1 MKSLGSRLALVIS
14 AILFALMLGA
24 GMWTERQL
32 RSTIFQEEISQAEV
46 HAKTLLASL
55 QTLMLNG
62 QGTLAR
68 EWLDRMRLEAGVV
81 DIRVLRRDGQ
91 EAFTDLTTVDSVNSF
106 LQYPRFVREP
116 APPHQAVITDPS
128 VFERALQGHTAFDL
142 GQSNEITVLM
152 PIRADTEC
160 LVCHGYD
167 ESTLRGVMK
176 LSLPTEIRERRIRE
190 MSEGLWVILTSLVAV
205 LGTALFVV
213 LKINVT
219 RPIVILRDAITRVG
233 QGDRDASL
241 PVKWKHELGEVA
253 NVFNHMQM
261 ELHAS
266 ETRIRSVMDRILDG
280 IIIIDHLGVIETV
293 NPAAVEIFGYDKA
306 EEVLGLNV
314 SDLMPEPYSSMHD
327 SYLATYAKTKKAN
340 VIGRVSRELVGL
352 RKDGTSFPMEL
363 SVSEMYIEG
372 DIYFVGS
379 TRDIT
384 DRKEQLAAVEHAALH
399 DALTDL
405 PNRSLLADRLRQ
417 AVLYSQRNETQFA
430 LLLMDLDHFKE
441 INDTLGHHYGDLILQ
456 QVSKRMRN
464 VLRESDTVARLGG
477 DEFAILL
484 ATSDKEHAEKI
495 ARKILMTLEQPFA
508 LEGQS
513 LHVGASIGIA
523 LYPMHGDDEMT
534 LMRLADVAMY
544 VAKRKTH
551 GFSIY
556 DPNTDEHNPRNLALL
571 GELRA
576 AIDMD
581 ELVLNYQPK
590 VDLQTGK
597 VVGVEA
603 LVRWQHTKHG
613 LMFPDE
619 FIPLAEQ
626 TGLIKPITMWVL
638 KESLRQ
644 YAEWRDEGIVVEM
657 SVNISVR
664 NLQDTSFPERVGRIV
679 ARHCKRT
686 DHLWLEITETAIMAD
701 PLRAQEILKSLGDMN
716 IRLSIDDFGTG
727 YSSLAYL
734 KQLPVSEIKIDK
746 SFVKGMSVNDND
758 AVIVKSIVD
767 LAHNIGLQ
775 VIAEGA
781 EDKRTYD
788 GLVELGC
795 DLVQGFYVSEPLT
808 AAEFKIWLKSSGWKL
823 ATHSK

>member
-1 MKSLGSRLALVIS
+1 MKSLGTRLALVIS

-24 GMWTERQL
+24 GMWIERQL
-32 RSTIFQEEISQAEV
+32 QKIIFQEEISQAET

-68 EWLDRMRLEAGVV
+68 EWLDRMRQEADVV

-91 EAFTDLTTVDSVNSF
+91 EAFTDLTTVESVNGF
-106 LQYPRFVREP
+106 LKYPRFVREP
-116 APPHQAVITDPS
+116 APPHQAVHIEPT
-128 VFERALQGHTAFDL
+128 VFNQALQGRIAFDL
-142 GQSNEITVLM
+142 GRAHEMTVMM
-152 PIRADTEC
+152 PIHADTEC

-167 ESTLRGVMK
+167 DSNLRGIMK
-176 LSLPTEIRERRIRE
+176 LSVSTEARERRIEE
-190 MSEGLWVILTSLVAV
+190 MRHGLWVILGALVAV
-205 LGTALFVV
+205 LGIALVLVLRVNV
-213 LKINVT
+213 LK
-219 RPIVILRDAITRVG
+219 PIAVLRDAITRVG
-233 QGDRDASL
+233 QGDRQASL
-241 PVKWKHELGEVA
+241 PVKWKDELGEVA
-253 NVFNHMQM
+253 NVFNRMQKD
-261 ELHAS
+261 LQAS
-266 ETRIRSVMDRILDG
+266 ETRIRSVMDRILEAV
-280 IIIIDHLGVIETV
+280 IIIDPNGIIETT
-293 NPAAVEIFGYDKA
+293 NPAAEEIFGYSN
-306 EEVLGLNV
+306 EEMTGKNI
-314 SDLMPEPYSSMHD
+314 SMLMPEPYRGMHD
-327 SYLATYAKTKKAN
+327 TYVSTYVKTGRASI
-340 VIGRVSRELVGL
+340 IGKTSRELVGV
-352 RKDGTSFPMEL
+352 RKDGTPFPMEL
-363 SVSEMYIEG
+363 SVSEMRI
-372 DIYFVGS
+372 DDNLYFIGS
-379 TRDIT
+379 ARDISE
-384 DRKEQLAAVEHAALH
+384 RKEQLAAIEHAALH

-417 AVLYSQRNETQFA
+417 AVLYTQRNNSQFA

-456 QVSKRMRN
+456 QVAKRMCN

-484 ATSDKEHAEKI
+484 TSSDREHAMQI
-495 ARKILMTLEQPFA
+495 AKKLLSALEQPFV

-523 LYPMHGDDEMT
+523 LCPMHGDDEMT

-544 VAKRKTH
+544 VAKRQTH
-551 GFSIY
+551 GFSVY

-571 GELRA
+571 GELRS

-590 VDLQTGK
+590 VDLKTGK
-597 VVGVEA
+597 TTGVEA
-603 LVRWQHTKHG
+603 LVRWQHSKHG
-613 LMFPDE
+613 LMYPDE

-638 KESLRQ
+638 KEALRQ
-644 YAEWRDEGIVVEM
+644 YALWRDQNIVIDM
-657 SVNISVR
+657 SVNMSVR
-664 NLQDTSFPERVGRIV
+664 NLQDVQFPERVANIMKNL
-679 ARHCKRT
+679 CKDT
-686 DHLWLEITETAIMAD
+686 EHLCLEITETAIMAD
-701 PLRAQEILKSLGDMN
+701 PARAQDVLKQLGDMN
-716 IRLSIDDFGTG
+716 IKLSIDDFGTG

-746 SFVKGMSVNDND
+746 SFVKNMSLNEND

-781 EDKRTYD
+781 EDKGTYD
-788 GLVELGC
+788 MLVELGC
-795 DLVQGFYVSEPLT
+795 DKVQGFYVSEPLT
-808 AAEFKIWLKSSGWKL
+808 AEQLEHWLRDSAWSL
-823 ATHSK
+823 EIVRH